1 MTTRQRQYFWQD
13 DDPLWYKDAIIY
25 ELHVRAFYDT
35 NGDGIG
41 DFEGLTAK
49 LDYLRDLGV
58 TAIWLLPFYPSPLR
72 DDGYDI
78 SDYTSIHPSYGTL
91 RDFRALVRAADER
104 GLRIIT
110 ELVVNHTSDQHPWF
124 QRARRASPGMR
135 QRDFYVWSETPEKY
149 KEARIIFKD
158 FERSNWTY
166 DAVVRQYFWHR
177 FYSHQPDLNYDNPA
191 VRNAIF
197 RVMSFWFNLGV
208 SGLRL
213 DAVPYLFERDGTNCE
228 NLPETHAFLKVLRTR
243 LDSQFRNRMLL
254 AEANQWS
261 EDAAA
266 YFGEGDE
273 CHVAY
278 HFPLMPRMFMAI
290 RMEDRFPIVDILEQ
304 TPKIPDSCQWAI
316 FLRNHD
322 ELTLEMVTDE
332 ERDFMYRVYAQDRQA
347 RINLGI
353 RRRLAPLLN
362 NDRKKMELMQALV
375 FSLPGTPMVYY
386 GDEIGMGDNYYLGD
400 RNGVR
405 TPMQWSGDRNAGFS
419 TANPHRLYLP
429 VNIDP
434 EYHYETLNVDAQQ
447 NNPDSFLWWM
457 KRLIALRKRYRAFGR
472 GTMEML
478 YPDNRKVLAFIRRHG
493 EETLLVIAN
502 LSRHAQHC
510 SVTVPGL
517 AGGTPV
523 ELFGHNEFPSLTE
536 SPYPLALGPYGFYW
550 FALEPAK
557 GDQASAMRQA
567 DQVASIINLRRGPED
582 VLRKTFRPRLGTAL
596 QRYARRSRWFG
607 GKARRIRTST
617 VEDIVPVES
626 LTTTAYLVV
635 VRIDYTE
642 GESQSYLVPICIV
655 RGERAT
661 QLHAESPQSVV
672 ATLETRADQS
682 DTPHILIDA
691 LALPEFREM
700 LLNGIARRRS
710 FRGESGEISFHRTR
724 AVFTRARGPIS
735 EPLESIPL
743 KAQQSNSSV
752 AYSDRFMLKLY
763 RRLED
768 GMSPELEIGRFL
780 TERQPHTNA
789 PRVAGAIEYS
799 RGVNTEPI
807 TLGVLHTYVRNEG
820 DAWQYTLDTLD
831 RYFDHAQ
838 TILSQKAPAPLSRSL
853 LQISQEEM
861 PDVAVEAIGPY
872 LESAR
877 VLGQRTAELHLAL
890 ASAVED
896 ESFAP
901 EEFSAI
907 YQRSL
912 YHGNRAYAVQ
922 VLNALRGSLQSLP
935 SSVQSDAEAVLAQEG
950 LIADRFQAVTRR
962 KMTAMR
968 IRCHGDFHLGQVL
981 HTGSDF
987 VIIDF
992 EGEPTR
998 SLGERRI
1005 KHSPLKDVA
1014 GMIRSFGYA
1023 SHVALHGEASAVIRS
1038 EDIPRLN
1045 DWAQTWFLWVA
1056 GIYLR
1061 AYLNL
1066 ISDAPILPA
1075 KMEDVAVILD
1085 SYLLQKALYEVAYEL
1100 NNRPDWLHVPL
1111 RGIRQVLETLP

>member
-1 MTTRQRQYFWQD
+1 MTAQSSRYFWQE

-41 DFEGLTAK
+41 DVQGLTAK

-91 RDFRALVRAADER
+91 RDFRALIRAADER

-124 QRARRASPGMR
+124 QRARRAAPGTR
-135 QRDFYVWSETPEKY
+135 QRDFYVWNETAEKY
-149 KEARIIFKD
+149 REARIIFKD

-166 DAVVRQYFWHR
+166 DPVARQYYWHR

-197 RVMSFWFNLGV
+197 RLMSFWFNMGV

-213 DAVPYLFERDGTNCE
+213 DAVPYLYERDGTNCE
-228 NLPETHAFLKVLRTR
+228 NLPETHAFLKALRAR
-243 LDSQFRNRMLL
+243 VDSQFKNRMLL

-261 EDAAA
+261 EDTAA
-266 YFGEGDE
+266 YFGDGDE

-304 TPKIPDSCQWAI
+304 TPKIPDSCQWAV

-332 ERDFMYRVYAQDRQA
+332 ERDFMYRVYAHDRQA

-362 NDRKKMELMQALV
+362 NDRKKMELMKALA

-434 EYHYETLNVDAQQ
+434 EYHYETINVDAQQ

-472 GTMEML
+472 GSIEML
-478 YPDNRKVLAFIRRHG
+478 YPENRKVLAFVRQYG
-493 EETLLVIAN
+493 DETILVVAN

-510 SVTVPGL
+510 SVTLSAL
-517 AGGTPV
+517 AGRIPV
-523 ELFGHNEFPSLTE
+523 ELFGRNEFPTISE
-536 SPYPLALGPYGFYW
+536 SPYPLTLGPYGFFW
-550 FALEPAK
+550 FSLEPSRIME
-557 GDQASAMRQA
+557 GDTSRPSET
-567 DQVASIINLRRGPED
+567 VSTSITLRRGPDD
-582 VLRKTFRPRLGTAL
+582 VLRKTFRPRLETAL
-596 QRYARRSRWFG
+596 QRYVRRSRWFA
-607 GKARRIRTST
+607 GKARRLRTST
-617 VEDIVPVES
+617 IEDIVPLDS
-626 LTTTAYLVV
+626 GACTAYMVILKME
-635 VRIDYTE
+635 YTE
-642 GESQSYLVPICIV
+642 GEPQTYLVPVCIA
-655 RGERAT
+655 RGERAARL
-661 QLHAESPQSVV
+661 QAESPHAVI
-672 ATLETRADQS
+672 ALLESKSTQA
-682 DTPHILIDA
+682 DTPHILADA
-691 LALPEFREM
+691 LAVPDFRDV
-700 LLNGIARRRS
+700 LLNSIARRRS
-710 FRGESGEISFHRTR
+710 LRGEHGEVTFQRTR
-724 AVFTRARGPIS
+724 AVFTRTRGPAS
-735 EPLESIPL
+735 EPVESTLL
-743 KAQQSNSSV
+743 KGQQSNSSV
-752 AYSDRFMLKLY
+752 VYGDRFMLKLY
-763 RRLED
+763 RRLEE
-768 GMSPELEIGRFL
+768 GTSPELEIGRFL
-780 TERQPHTNA
+780 TERQPQTNA
-789 PRVAGAIEYS
+789 PRVAGSIEY
-799 RGVNTEPI
+799 RQGVGLEPV

-820 DAWQYTLDTLD
+820 DAWTYTLDALD

-838 TILSQKAPAPLSRSL
+838 TTLSQKAPAPESQSL
-853 LQISQEEM
+853 LQVAQEEM
-861 PDVAVEAIGPY
+861 PDAAIEAIGPY

-877 VLGQRTAELHLAL
+877 LLGQRTAELHLAL

-896 ESFAP
+896 DSFAP
-901 EEFSAI
+901 EDFSVI

-922 VLNALRGSLQSLP
+922 VLNSLRSGLHLLSAEARE
-935 SSVQSDAEAVLAQEG
+935 DAEAVLAKRDVMIG
-950 LIADRFQAVTRR
+950 RFQAVARR

-992 EGEPTR
+992 EGEPAR

-1023 SHVALHGEASAVIRS
+1023 AHVALHGEASAVIRS
-1038 EDIPRLN
+1038 EDIPLLN

-1056 GIYLR
+1056 GTYLR
-1061 AYLNL
+1061 AYLDL
-1066 ISDAPILPA
+1066 ISDVPVLPA
-1075 KMEDVAVILD
+1075 RSEDVAVVLD
-1085 SYLLQKALYEVAYEL
+1085 GYLLQKALYEVSYEL
-1100 NNRPDWLHVPL
+1100 NNRPDWVHVPL

>member
-1 MTTRQRQYFWQD
+1 MTTRSSKYFWQD

-25 ELHVRAFYDT
+25 ELHVRAFFDT

-41 DFEGLTAK
+41 DFQGLTAK

-78 SDYTSIHPSYGTL
+78 SDFAEVHPSYGTI
-91 RDFRALVRAADER
+91 RDFRTFVRAANER
-104 GLRIIT
+104 NLRIIT

-124 QRARRASPGMR
+124 QRARKAPAGSGN
-135 QRDFYVWSETPEKY
+135 RDFYVWADSPDKY
-149 KEARIIFKD
+149 RDARIIFKD

-166 DAVVRQYFWHR
+166 DPVAKQYYWHR

-191 VRNAIF
+191 VRNAVF
-197 RVMSFWFNLGV
+197 RTMSFWFNMGV

-213 DAVPYLFERDGTNCE
+213 DAVPYLYEREGTNCE
-228 NLPETHAFLKVLRTR
+228 NLPETHTFLKALRGR
-243 LDSQFRNRMLL
+243 VDAQFANRMLL

-261 EDAAA
+261 EDTAA

-304 TPKIPDSCQWAI
+304 TPKIPESCQWAI

-332 ERDFMYRVYAQDRQA
+332 ERDFMYRVYAHDQQA

-362 NDRKKMELMQALV
+362 NDRKKMELMKALA
-375 FSLPGTPMVYY
+375 FSLPGTPMLYY

-434 EYHYETLNVDAQQ
+434 EYHYETINVDAQQ

-478 YPDNRKVLAFIRRHG
+478 YPENRKVLAYVRRYG
-493 EETLLVIAN
+493 EETILVVAN

-510 SVTVPGL
+510 SISLPGL
-517 AGGTPV
+517 AGRTPV
-523 ELFGHNEFPSLTE
+523 ELFGRNEFPAVSE
-536 SPYPLALGPYGFYW
+536 SPYPLTLGPYGFFW
-550 FALEPAK
+550 FSLEPAK
-557 GDQASAMRQA
+557 VEMSDSSRPSES
-567 DQVASIINLRRGPED
+567 VTSSISLRRGPED
-582 VLRKTFRPRLGTAL
+582 VFRKTFRPRLETAL
-596 QRYARRSRWFG
+596 HRYARRSRWFG
-607 GKARRIRTST
+607 GKARRTRATTI
-617 VEDIVPVES
+617 EDIVHMDYGAF
-626 LTTTAYLVV
+626 TAYMIV
-635 VRIDYTE
+635 VRIDYTD
-642 GESQSYLVPICIV
+642 GEPQTYMIPVCIV
-655 RGERAT
+655 RGDRAT
-661 QLHAESPQSVV
+661 KILADNPQVVIASLES
-672 ATLETRADQS
+672 ATAQEN
-682 DTPHILIDA
+682 TPHLLVDA
-691 LALPEFREM
+691 LALSEYRDA
-700 LLNGIARRRS
+700 LLASIARRRS
-710 FRGESGEISFHRTR
+710 FKGERGEIAFLRTR
-724 AVFTRARGPIS
+724 AVFTRTRGPAS
-735 EPLESIPL
+735 EPLESTLL
-743 KAQQSNSSV
+743 KAQQSNTSIV
-752 AYSDRFMLKLY
+752 YADRFMLKLY
-763 RRLED
+763 RRLEE
-768 GMSPELEIGRFL
+768 GTSPELEIGRYL
-780 TERQPHTNA
+780 TERQPHTSA
-789 PRVAGAIEYS
+789 PKVAGALEYR
-799 RGVNTEPI
+799 RGVDMEPV

-820 DAWQYTLDTLD
+820 DAWKYTLDALD

-838 TILSQKAPAPLSRSL
+838 TALSQKAPAPESQSV
-853 LQISQEEM
+853 LQVAQEEI
-861 PDVAVEAIGPY
+861 PDAAVEAIGPY

-877 VLGQRTAELHLAL
+877 LLGQRTAELHLAL
-890 ASAVED
+890 ASAVDDED
-896 ESFAP
+896 FAP
-901 EEFSAI
+901 EEFSVI
-907 YQRSL
+907 YQRAL
-912 YHGNRAYAVQ
+912 FHGNRAYAVQ
-922 VLNALRGSLQSLP
+922 VLNSLRTSLGSLP
-935 SSVQSDAEAVLAQEG
+935 ADARPDAEAVLARRDVMIG
-950 LIADRFQAVTRR
+950 RFQAVTRR
-962 KMTAMR
+962 KITAMR
-968 IRCHGDFHLGQVL
+968 IRCHGDFHLGQIL
-981 HTGSDF
+981 HTGADF

-992 EGEPTR
+992 EGEPAR

-1023 SHVALHGEASAVIRS
+1023 AHVALHGEASSVIRS

-1045 DWAQTWFLWVA
+1045 DWAHTWFLWVA
-1056 GIYLR
+1056 GTYLR
-1061 AYLNL
+1061 AYLHL
-1066 ISDAPILPA
+1066 ISDAPILPG
-1075 KMEDVAVILD
+1075 KMEDVSLILD
-1085 SYLLQKALYEVAYEL
+1085 SYLLQKALYEVSYEL
-1100 NNRPDWLHVPL
+1100 NNRPDWVHVPL